1 MRLRS
6 YVLGYALLV
15 VLGLPAIGFAGEI
28 GSGTASR
35 PPWCQTGWTCVPTAE
50 IEADTAY
57 KINLEEALAKAQ
69 AKKKRFFDLHM
80 GCGPGIGAV
89 VTNDW
94 DARGVPIPLFCGVIF
109 GI

>member
-1 MRLRS
+1 MRKWAVFMCL
-6 YVLGYALLV
+6 A
-15 VLGLPAIGFAGEI
+15 GLSFISMAAAPSVAPSPRPSWCPA
-28 GSGTASR
+28 
-35 PPWCQTGWTCVPTAE
+35 GWACVPTAE
-50 IEADTAY
+50 VEADTLY

-69 AKKKRFFDLHM
+69 AKKKRFFDLHL
-80 GCGPGIGAV
+80 GCGPGAGLV